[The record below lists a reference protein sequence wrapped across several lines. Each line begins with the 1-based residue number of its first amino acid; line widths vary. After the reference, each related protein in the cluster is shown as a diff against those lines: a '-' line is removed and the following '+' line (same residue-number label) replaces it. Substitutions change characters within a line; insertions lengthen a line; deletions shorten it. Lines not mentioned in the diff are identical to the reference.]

1 MTNPFESFQ
10 STSGGRAGFSAFK
23 DLTEDKAFD
32 DETLQENPGAPLP
45 SVLGENESPEF
56 SRDVDVP
63 DYEEDQRQKFND
75 LKKTVE
81 AIDIDFETRFITP
94 INEKKAQIVT
104 IIGDAFQSAYGTGD
118 PTQNLVGNSNP
129 RLVDDISTFTIP
141 NGFGVNQIINNEE
154 VGITTFVYGTLQV
167 GAGST
172 DVIGIKGNVYKDIL
186 AAYQYPNLTNSNAS
200 DLLPLVDPI
209 HSRVSS
215 ESAHAFSASKHYKQN
230 SLGIGQTVAGIG
242 DTTLKTET
250 IPVYT
255 ESPGASLGTF
265 YFWNNSDLSS
275 LSGNVSGSI
284 NTLVNQINVLRADLK
299 REIGDVDGDVN
310 GLRNTK
316 HNEELSTWLSDAG
329 DRTENIEDFQ
339 AGLNALTGLAS
350 TISAYN
356 G

>member
-1 MTNPFESFQ
+1 MSNPFESFQ

-23 DLTEDKAFD
+23 ELSEDKAFD

-94 INEKKAQIVT
+94 INQKKAQIVT

-129 RLVDDISTFTIP
+129 RLISDPETFTIP

-154 VGITTFVYGTLQV
+154 VGISSFQYGVIQNQ
-167 GAGST
+167 AGTT
-172 DVIGIKGNVYKDIL
+172 DVFGMKGTVYKDIL

-209 HSRVSS
+209 YSRVSS
-215 ESAHAFSASKHYKQN
+215 ESTHAFSASKHYKQN
-230 SLGIGQTVAGIG
+230 SLGIGQTVIGIG
-242 DTTLKTET
+242 DTTVNSDTT
-250 IPVYT
+250 NVYT
-255 ESPGASLGTF
+255 QTTGASLGTF
-265 YFWNNSDLSS
+265 YFWNNNDLSS

-284 NTLVNQINVLRADLK
+284 NTLVNEINVLRADLK
-299 REIGDVDGDVN
+299 REIGDINDDVN
-310 GLRNTK
+310 NLRDTK

-339 AGLNALTGLAS
+339 AGLNALTGLAT
-350 TISAYN
+350 TIAAYD

>member
-1 MTNPFESFQ
+1 MSNPFESFR
-10 STSGGRAGFSAFK
+10 STSGGRAGFSAFEE
-23 DLTEDKAFD
+23 LSEDKAFD
-32 DETLQENPGAPLP
+32 DETLKDNPGAPLP

-56 SRDVDVP
+56 SRDVDIP
-63 DYEEDQRQKFND
+63 NYEEEQTQKFKD

-81 AIDIDFETRFITP
+81 AIDSDFETRFITP

-118 PTQNLVGNSNP
+118 PTQNLVGNTNP
-129 RLVDDISTFTIP
+129 RLIDDIATFSIP
-141 NGFGVNQIINNEE
+141 NGFGVNQIINNKE
-154 VGITTFVYGTLQV
+154 VGITTFVYGSLQV

-172 DVIGIKGNVYKDIL
+172 DVIGIKGTVYKDIL

-200 DLLPLVDPI
+200 DLLPLIDPI

-215 ESAHAFSASKHYKQN
+215 ESTHAFSASKHYKQN

-242 DTTLKTET
+242 DTTVKTET
-250 IPVYT
+250 VPVYT

-265 YFWNNSDLSS
+265 YFWNNNDLSS

-284 NTLVNQINVLRADLK
+284 NSLVNDINTLRADLK
-299 REIGDVDGDVN
+299 REIGNVNGKVN
-310 GLRNTK
+310 GLRNAK

-339 AGLNALTGLAS
+339 AGLNALTGLAT
-350 TISAYN
+350 TIAAYD

>member
-23 DLTEDKAFD
+23 DLTEEKAFD
-32 DETLQENPGAPLP
+32 DETLQDNPGAPLP
-45 SVLGENESPEF
+45 SVLGDAESPEF
-56 SRDVDVP
+56 NKDVEIP
-63 DYEEDQRQKFND
+63 DYREEQRQKFLD
-75 LKKTVE
+75 LKKTIE

-94 INEKKAQIVT
+94 INQKKAQIVT
-104 IIGDAFQSAYGTGD
+104 IIGDAFQSAYGSGS

-129 RLVDDISTFTIP
+129 RLIDDISTFTIP
-141 NGFGVNQIINNEE
+141 NGFGVNQIINNKE

-172 DVIGIKGNVYKDIL
+172 DVIGIKGTVYKDIL
-186 AAYQYPNLTNSNAS
+186 AAYQYPNLTNSDS
-200 DLLPLVDPI
+200 STLLPLVNPI

-215 ESAHAFSASKHYKQN
+215 ESTYAFSASKHYKQD
-230 SLGIGQTVAGIG
+230 SLGIGKTVAGIG

-250 IPVYT
+250 VPVYT

-265 YFWNNSDLSS
+265 YFWNNNDLSS

-284 NTLVNQINVLRADLK
+284 NTLVNEINVLRADLK
-299 REIGDVDGDVN
+299 REIGDINDDVN
-310 GLRNTK
+310 GLRSTK
-316 HNEELSTWLSDAG
+316 HDEELTTWMKDAG
-329 DRTENIEDFQ
+329 DRTTNIRDFQ
-339 AGLNALTGLAS
+339 GALDALTGLAT
-350 TISAYN
+350 TIAAYD